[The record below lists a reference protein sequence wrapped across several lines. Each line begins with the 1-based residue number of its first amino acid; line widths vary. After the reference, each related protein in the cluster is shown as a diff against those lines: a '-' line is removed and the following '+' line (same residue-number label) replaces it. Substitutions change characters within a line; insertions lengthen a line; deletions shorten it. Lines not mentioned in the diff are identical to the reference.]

1 VRECGQAACPDAH
14 IGALLAGTAGADKA
28 YHEEHE
34 AHEGGQMLLCFVSF
48 VVLSPNP
55 KSKSGEFNGPLSA
68 APSQTLS
75 DSTFSAGA
83 V

>member
-34 AHEGGQMLLCFVSF
+34 AHEGGYMPLCFVPFVSF
-48 VVLSPNP
+48 VVVSPNP
-55 KSKSGEFNGPLSA
+55 KSEIRKTGRL
-68 APSQTLS
+68 
-75 DSTFSAGA
+75 
-83 V
+83 